1 MLNRI
6 LQQHLLTLAMR
17 NWERVK
23 LIGNRFR
30 KRGQE
35 SRKPAPV
42 TEIGSK
48 QQQQQPRREQARG
61 EVRIHPPGS
70 RRIGTFNQK

>member
-1 MLNRI
+1 MLNRM
-6 LQQHLLTLAMR
+6 LQQHLLTLAWR

-30 KRGQE
+30 NRGQE

-48 QQQQQPRREQARG
+48 QQQQHSAAKEGAGKRG
-61 EVRIHPPGS
+61 S
-70 RRIGTFNQK
+70 

>member
-1 MLNRI
+1 MLNRM
-6 LQQHLLTLAMR
+6 LQQHLLTLAWR

-30 KRGQE
+30 NRGQE

-42 TEIGSK
+42 TERGSK
-48 QQQQQPRREQARG
+48 QQQPRREQARG
-61 EVRIHPPGS
+61 EVRMHPPGS
-70 RRIGTFNQK
+70 RRIGTGG